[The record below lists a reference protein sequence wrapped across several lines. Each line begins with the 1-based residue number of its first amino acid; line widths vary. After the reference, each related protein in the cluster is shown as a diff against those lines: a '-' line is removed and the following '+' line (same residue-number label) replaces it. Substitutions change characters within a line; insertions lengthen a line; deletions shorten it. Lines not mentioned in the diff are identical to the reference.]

1 MSDTVTAP
9 EHPLVEIRNSAI
21 HGTGA
26 FARKEI
32 VAGERVI
39 EYVGE
44 KISKEE
50 ALVRCE
56 ADNRYIFYLD
66 EQHDIDGSVA
76 WNPARFLN
84 HSCAP
89 NCEAVNEGEGIWLV
103 AIREIATGEELTFN
117 YGYDLDEYRDYPCR
131 CGATDCVGFIVAE
144 EFFPTVRRQ
153 LALSEGN
160 PQARPGE

>member
-1 MSDTVTAP
+1 MNDIVSVS
-9 EHPLVEIRNSAI
+9 EHPLVEIRNSSI

-26 FARKEI
+26 FARQDLA
-32 VAGERVI
+32 AGERVI

-50 ALVRCE
+50 ANCRCE

-66 EQHDIDGSVA
+66 EQFDIDGSVA

-89 NCEAVNEGEGIWLV
+89 NCEAVNEDDGIWIV
-103 AIREIATGEELTFN
+103 AVRDIKVGDELTFN
-117 YGYDLDEYRDYPCR
+117 YGYDLDAYRDYPCR
-131 CGATDCVGFIVAE
+131 CGAVDCLGFIVAE
-144 EFFPTVRRQ
+144 EFFPTVRSQ
-153 LALSEGN
+153 LALRGSES
-160 PQARPGE
+160 PAS